1 MIQHIFFY
9 YLKTHNNIVDYL
21 LNKLSIENAKFIE
34 IGTEDYNESN
44 TRFLY
49 ESSNSKGLIV
59 DDSFDIKKLSYEI
72 DLWKGRII
80 AVKERVTSSN
90 IIPILKDNNFL
101 DNIDLFSIDIDGVDY
116 WIIKELPNKISK
128 IFVAEFNP
136 LFGPNLEITVP
147 NIENFNRTN
156 YHYSNLCFG
165 ASLKAIINLM
175 KSKGFVFMGVNKNCI
190 NAFFVNID
198 EIKKIN
204 LEKPDDKNLSSFT
217 NSNYRESRSIDG
229 NLTFLTDENKINEI
243 CECEVINLANQSNK
257 KVKIKDLL

>member
-1 MIQHIFFY
+1 MILRLLKIFNSKKISRQ
-9 YLKTHNNIVDYL
+9 LKHSTTLSGRACILELRKKYSEYKSIKESEFKVFSQNGEDGIVDYL

-147 NIENFNRTN
+147 NIENFNRTK
-156 YHYSNLCFG
+156 YHFSNLCWG
-165 ASLKAIINLM
+165 MSLKALINIM
-175 KSKGFVFMGVNKNCI
+175 
-190 NAFFVNID
+190 
-198 EIKKIN
+198 
-204 LEKPDDKNLSSFT
+204 
-217 NSNYRESRSIDG
+217 
-229 NLTFLTDENKINEI
+229 
-243 CECEVINLANQSNK
+243 NK
-257 KVKIKDLL
+257 KGYIFV